1 MPALFKLQI
10 YYSATQKL
18 HIILGAVEDMKDVSL
33 LLQLEEAGFSV
44 QQHESRWRWR
54 GENVYD

>member
-44 QQHESRWRWR
+44 QQHESR
-54 GENVYD
+54 